1 MKNNSRNYIQGLA
14 VLDKEIISLP
24 SKPGIYKMLDSKD
37 DVLYIGKAK
46 NLKKRVSSYTKLKN
60 QSKRILRMISETKT
74 LEISTTLTEVEALL
88 LESNLIK
95 KNKPKYNIL
104 LRDDKSFPNILLS
117 TNNSFPQIKKHRGK
131 KNEKGFYFGPFA
143 SANSVN
149 KAIDALQKGFMI
161 RNCSDNIFNLRTR
174 PCLQYQIKRCT
185 APCVGLVDKNEY
197 NKQVIQVKNF
207 LSGQSDKIKKDFADK
222 MQTCSDKLDF
232 ENATLWRNK
241 IRALASI
248 QAFQNINVKELGD
261 VDIISLYKKYNNIAI
276 HISFMRSG
284 SNFGDHTFFPAQAK
298 ELNSDE
304 IISGFLSQFYESKIP
319 PKEIILSHSP
329 KENILMVEALSSIAG
344 YKIKLTCPQKG
355 IKKKLIDAS
364 LTNAELSLNRKI
376 IEQDKTY
383 KNFNEL
389 KTLFN
394 LEKDIKRIEIYDNS
408 HIQGKFAVGAM
419 VVANTEGFDK
429 SSYRKFNLEFNQK
442 ILGGNDFKMMR
453 DVIKRRFKNIS
464 SESKRNNLPNLIL
477 IDGGKGHLNAVY
489 QVLQD
494 LQLEEIKVCAISKG
508 VQRNAGKEKFHLINQ
523 NSFTLPTNSLIM
535 FFLQKLRDEAHRFAI
550 SSHRAQRKKALTYNP
565 IDEIEGIGNIKK
577 QALLKYFGSA
587 KEVSRAGID
596 NLKKVTGISQNIAE
610 RIYNFFQD
618 N

>member
-1 MKNNSRNYIQGLA
+1 MKNNSRNYIQGLE
-14 VLDKEIISLP
+14 VLNKEIISLP
-24 SKPGIYKMLDSKD
+24 SKSGIYKMLDSRGN
-37 DVLYIGKAK
+37 VLYIGKAK
-46 NLKKRVSSYTKLKN
+46 NLKKRVASYTKLKN
-60 QSKRILRMISETKT
+60 QSERILRMISETKT
-74 LEISTTLTEVEALL
+74 LKISTTLTEVEALL

-143 SANSVN
+143 SASSVN

-197 NKQVIQVKNF
+197 NKQVIQLKSF

-248 QAFQNINVKELGD
+248 QAFQNINIKELGD
-261 VDIISLYKKYNNIAI
+261 IDIISLYKRYNTIAI

-284 SNFGDHTFFPAQAK
+284 SNFGDHTYFPTQTK
-298 ELNSDE
+298 ELNSNE

-329 KENILMVEALSSIAG
+329 NEDKLLVEALSSIAG
-344 YKIKLTCPQKG
+344 YKIKLTYPQKG

-364 LTNAELSLNRKI
+364 LSNAIKHI
-376 IEQDKTY
+376 I
-383 KNFNEL
+383 FW
-389 KTLFN
+389 
-394 LEKDIKRIEIYDNS
+394 
-408 HIQGKFAVGAM
+408 
-419 VVANTEGFDK
+419 
-429 SSYRKFNLEFNQK
+429 
-442 ILGGNDFKMMR
+442 
-453 DVIKRRFKNIS
+453 
-464 SESKRNNLPNLIL
+464 
-477 IDGGKGHLNAVY
+477 
-489 QVLQD
+489 
-494 LQLEEIKVCAISKG
+494 
-508 VQRNAGKEKFHLINQ
+508 
-523 NSFTLPTNSLIM
+523 
-535 FFLQKLRDEAHRFAI
+535 
-550 SSHRAQRKKALTYNP
+550 
-565 IDEIEGIGNIKK
+565 
-577 QALLKYFGSA
+577 
-587 KEVSRAGID
+587 
-596 NLKKVTGISQNIAE
+596 
-610 RIYNFFQD
+610 
-618 N
+618 